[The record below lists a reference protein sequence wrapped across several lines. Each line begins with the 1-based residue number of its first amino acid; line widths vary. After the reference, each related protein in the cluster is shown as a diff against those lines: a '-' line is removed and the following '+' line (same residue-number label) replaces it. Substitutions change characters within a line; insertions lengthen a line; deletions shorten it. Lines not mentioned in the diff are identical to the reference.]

1 VDPRK
6 TLTAET
12 SNLLVQLKPNSDYEL
27 ISALL
32 TLLHGKTPHP
42 SVEDI
47 TGVSIPVMEKM
58 LDLMKNCNFGTISV
72 GLGLSS
78 SMGKHRNAE
87 IAMNLVKELNNYSK
101 FTFGVIKPFLLF
113 YSHPA
118 DIGSHGRPAK
128 RGHAQPK
135 KKDVNSKAREG
146 H

>member
-1 VDPRK
+1 MDPRK

-47 TGVSIPVMEKM
+47 TGVSIPVMEKNARFDEK
-58 LDLMKNCNFGTISV
+58 LQLWDYLGKGWTIFFN
-72 GLGLSS
+72 
-78 SMGKHRNAE
+78 RE
-87 IAMNLVKELNNYSK
+87 
-101 FTFGVIKPFLLF
+101 
-113 YSHPA
+113 
-118 DIGSHGRPAK
+118 
-128 RGHAQPK
+128 AQ
-135 KKDVNSKAREG
+135 E